1 MKRNLLLTLYAILL
15 AFILTACTSGPV
27 NGPITTH
34 TLNPSAGNG
43 QSEPA
48 ASPSSNETG
57 TAGKA
62 AVSIENFAFNPASLT
77 ISAGTTVV
85 WTNND
90 SAGHDVKS
98 PDFTSPMMAKGQTYE
113 YKFDKAGTYEYI
125 CGVHPAMKGTI
136 VVK

>member
-1 MKRNLLLTLYAILL
+1 MKRILLLTLLTALMV
-15 AFILTACTSGPV
+15 FVLTACASGPS

-34 TLNPSAGNG
+34 TLNPSAVNG

-48 ASPSSNETG
+48 ASPSSDETG

-90 SAGHDVKS
+90 TAGHDVKS
-98 PDFTSPMMAKGQTYE
+98 PEFTSPMMAEGQTFE